1 MKFGNVALYCKG
13 WYQKRPGI
21 SNMWMDLIHCINA
34 DGFYVSTKDGVVEWC
49 LHRLDELRDDPNF
62 KNKYELELSHIWN
75 EINRFIKVTKI
86 YDNKTITFDDAIIY
100 NFRNIISSIE
110 GKYFNEKLVKPNEN
124 VLPLLY
130 RPAYYSDGEY
140 APDHKPTF
148 IFAEM
153 HCDVIEHINKSFVDF
168 EDQDINPDE
177 FEKIEGCIHDKNWED
192 VVVIC
197 GTDSLLDC
205 EEVEVSGELL
215 CNPENVKFTD
225 EDFLDLNIY
234 EHCINFNKEK
244 TYLCR
249 VKKIIDHYDFGDFT
263 KYKLMSILKEI

>member
-49 LHRLDELRDDPNF
+49 LHMLDELRDDPNF

-86 YDNKTITFDDAIIY
+86 YDNKTITFDDAIIC

-124 VLPLLY
+124 VLPLSY

-153 HCDVIEHINKSFVDF
+153 HSDVIKKIDEMFDGYS
-168 EDQDINPDE
+168 DQNIEYDS
-177 FEKIEGCIHDKNWED
+177 FEKVESSISGKSWKN
-192 VVVIC
+192 VAVLI

-205 EEVEVSGELL
+205 EEAVVSG
-215 CNPENVKFTD
+215 NVLKYANNIAYKD
-225 EDFLDLNIY
+225 GYYIDLGIYNNCIDFDSK
-234 EHCINFNKEK
+234 KE
-244 TYLCR
+244 YVCR
-249 VKKIIDHYDFGDFT
+249 IKKYTNAWGTIE
-263 KYKLMSILKEI
+263 YKLMSILKEV